1 MGKIRYNEKSNL
13 ISAIL
18 KNPKI
23 LILDEATSALDSIT
37 EKLAQ
42 DALKE
47 LIKGRTVF
55 VIAHRLSTIREA
67 NKILVIEDGEIAEQ
81 GNHNE
86 LAGRENSLYN
96 KFLKLQ
102 NF

>member
-1 MGKIRYNEKSNL
+1 M

-55 VIAHRLSTIREA
+55 VIAHRLSTIKEA
-67 NKILVIEDGEIAEQ
+67 NKILVIKDGMIVQVGTHGQLVAK
-81 GNHNE
+81 
-86 LAGRENSLYN
+86 ENGSYRQ
-96 KFLKLQ
+96 FLDLQ
-102 NF
+102 TF